1 MHLILIIILEARNIN
16 YYNNIHKDKN
26 KKKRYFGRR
35 TDKRGMNKAHVLES
49 YNYGP

>member
-26 KKKRYFGRR
+26 KKKKGIL
-35 TDKRGMNKAHVLES
+35 DEGQINVE
-49 YNYGP
+49 